1 MVHRLLIGAISGG
14 LAGAI
19 SSWILF
25 TIGASSEGGTGFS
38 EAAGY
43 GIIVAMILG
52 FLGAVVGVV
61 IGMRNMRWT
70 GGALVGIVMTV
81 LVIAF
86 YVTAFKQ
93 SLGESMIILF
103 VSTVPLVLAGV
114 VAAWAVGRVAS

>member
-1 MVHRLLIGAISGG
+1 MVQRLLIGTISGG

-25 TIGASSEGGTGFS
+25 TIGASSESGTGFS
-38 EAAGY
+38 EAAGF
-43 GIIVAMILG
+43 GIIVAIILG

-61 IGMRNMRWT
+61 VGLGNMRWI

-81 LVIAF
+81 LVIGF

-93 SLGESMIILF
+93 SLGESMIILL
-103 VSTVPLVLAGV
+103 VSTGPLVLAGV
-114 VAAWAVGRVAS
+114 VAAWAVRRVVS

>member
-25 TIGASSEGGTGFS
+25 TIGASSESGTGFS

-43 GIIVAMILG
+43 GSIVAMILG
-52 FLGAVVGVV
+52 LLGAVVGVMV
-61 IGMRNMRWT
+61 GLGNMRRI

-81 LVIAF
+81 LVIAI

-103 VSTVPLVLAGV
+103 VSAVPLVLAGV
-114 VAAWAVGRVAS
+114 IAAWAAGRMVS

>member
-1 MVHRLLIGAISGG
+1 MVQRLLIGTISGG

-25 TIGASSEGGTGFS
+25 TIGASSESGTGFS
-38 EAAGY
+38 EAAGF
-43 GIIVAMILG
+43 GIIVAIILG

-61 IGMRNMRWT
+61 VGLGNMSWI

-81 LVIAF
+81 LLIGF

-93 SLGESMIILF
+93 SLGESMIILL

-114 VAAWAVGRVAS
+114 VAAWAVRRVVS